1 MHWKFLDRSTQVWL
15 ELNPVSVVLEDDD
28 IGGLSD
34 TTRNAHWKR
43 VFFRPIQS
51 GRPMV
56 IDLRKEVYWACIQ
69 HFEVFCDHVDLYK
82 LETHANCFLF
92 VLNVIGLLLTQHGVI
107 LNPLSLGPPGSPL
120 TLWGEI
126 LQTLCAFFPGSF
138 MWYCSI
144 KPCMA
149 TIEC

>member
-1 MHWKFLDRSTQVWL
+1 
-15 ELNPVSVVLEDDD
+15 
-28 IGGLSD
+28 
-34 TTRNAHWKR
+34 
-43 VFFRPIQS
+43 
-51 GRPMV
+51 
-56 IDLRKEVYWACIQ
+56 
-69 HFEVFCDHVDLYK
+69 